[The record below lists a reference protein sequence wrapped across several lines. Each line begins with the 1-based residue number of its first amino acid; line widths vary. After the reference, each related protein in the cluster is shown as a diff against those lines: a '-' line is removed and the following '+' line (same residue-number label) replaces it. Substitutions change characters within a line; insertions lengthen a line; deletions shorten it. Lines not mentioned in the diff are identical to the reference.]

1 MSPLDFV
8 LSSMSQNRVLQALFL
23 AYISFFYRV
32 FEEASRP
39 EPAPNHAT
47 GMQLLNESEV
57 EPIKRSSGP
66 HAVNPHHK
74 AAPKLTRQEIT
85 EEEALAQW
93 NYNDTEAQVFEKALR
108 AAAKIPKEEMRGKY
122 LTQVYQGLANA
133 YSAQGKYL
141 KGLHAMDLALG
152 AAEAGQCPE
161 LQGQTHLALGQ
172 LELRHHRYYAAET
185 RFDDA
190 AKINAM
196 TAFASE
202 DAVAFQNGH
211 AWAALMQGKA
221 LKAEERF
228 STALE
233 LAENINPNL
242 SPDFLNPM
250 EVSSCYPRSDGHDLD
265 RAMSL
270 LGLGLALRQRDN
282 AEDGKDS
289 QLMQTSMTATVSHGM
304 DYDAIVP
311 TTKGGAKDL
320 DLFACAATLLA
331 PKSSFGRTEPR
342 TPVLWNALGY
352 AQHLLGRHHD
362 ALELHRRA
370 HELQLSHPGVRDLP
384 AHSHTLLYLGLVKF
398 SAGRTDQST
407 QHVQELLSSAAPSAE
422 IAEWMVRFARAHTH
436 GSAPQSDQDYGS
448 FLFTQATDILK
459 TIGVRRQI
467 KHLIEF
473 GRFLFGLRPPR
484 LGEAVKNL
492 VKAAKLI
499 DMAARDYPAK
509 EQAALYNLIAAI
521 MHRQGKVDEAL
532 DYFNQAL
539 SMDLYEAET
548 GNGQVNYEKLM
559 VSYANVGAIRL
570 QRVGNSIARWKAVV
584 EDFRNGMSIA
594 RRSGLSPTDP
604 RVVSFTASYNNVMRL
619 AHKQGVFQTCLGQ
632 LETLLYGPQ
641 CTSIEDDS

>member
-39 EPAPNHAT
+39 EPAQERAT
-47 GMQLLNESEV
+47 GLQLMDEGKV
-57 EPIKRSSGP
+57 EPMKRSSGP
-66 HAVNPHHK
+66 L
-74 AAPKLTRQEIT
+74 AAKPRNQATYKLTRQEIT
-85 EEEALAQW
+85 EEDALAQW
-93 NYNDTEAQVFEKALR
+93 EFNDTEAEVFEKALR
-108 AAAKIPKEEMRGKY
+108 AAAKIPEEITRGKFLAKVYRGLANTYSARGKY
-122 LTQVYQGLANA
+122 LQ
-133 YSAQGKYL
+133 
-141 KGLHAMDLALG
+141 GLHAMDLALG

-161 LQGQTHLALGQ
+161 LQGQTHLELGQ

-190 AKINAM
+190 AKLRTM
-196 TAFASE
+196 TGFEGE
-202 DAVAFQNGH
+202 DAVAFRNGH
-211 AWAALMQGKA
+211 GWAMLMQGKSQE
-221 LKAEERF
+221 AEERF
-228 STALE
+228 ATALE
-233 LAENINPNL
+233 LA
-242 SPDFLNPM
+242 SFLNPNISPDLLNPQD
-250 EVSSCYPRSDGHDLD
+250 VSSCYPRGDGHDMD

-282 AEDGKDS
+282 ADAGKES
-289 QLMQTSMTATVSHGM
+289 QMMQTSMTAAVSHEAENG
-304 DYDAIVP
+304 AAVP
-311 TTKGGAKDL
+311 TTASGAKDL
-320 DLFACAATLLA
+320 DLFTCAATLLS
-331 PKSSFGRTEPR
+331 PKSSFGKTEPR

-407 QHVQELLSSAAPSAE
+407 QHIQELLSSSAPSAE

-436 GSAPQSDQDYGS
+436 GSAPQLDQDYGS
-448 FLFTQATDILK
+448 FLFTQAMEIMNA
-459 TIGVRRQI
+459 IGARRQI
-467 KHLIEF
+467 KHLIDF

-484 LGEAVKNL
+484 LSEAVKHL
-492 VKAAKLI
+492 KKAAKLI
-499 DMAARDYPAK
+499 ETSARDYPAK

-521 MHRQGKVDEAL
+521 MHRQGNVEEAL

-548 GNGQVNYEKLM
+548 GSGQVNYEKLM

-570 QRVGNSIARWKAVV
+570 QRAGHSIGRWKAVV

-594 RRSGLSPTDP
+594 RRSGLPKSDP
-604 RVVSFTASYNNVMRL
+604 RMVSFTASYNNVMRL
-619 AHKQGVFQTCLGQ
+619 AHKQGVFKTCLGQ

>member
-1 MSPLDFV
+1 
-8 LSSMSQNRVLQALFL
+8 MSQNRVLQALFL

-39 EPAPNHAT
+39 EPALQQAT
-47 GMQLLNESEV
+47 GLQMMNETEL

-66 HAVNPHHK
+66 LAAKPNRK
-74 AAPKLTRQEIT
+74 ASYKLTRQEIS
-85 EEEALAQW
+85 EEDALSQW
-93 NYNDTEAQVFEKALR
+93 EFNDTETQVFEKALR
-108 AAAKIPKEEMRGKY
+108 AAAKIPEETMRGKY
-122 LTQVYQGLANA
+122 LTQVYRGLANA

-141 KGLHAMDLALG
+141 QGLHAMDLALG

-196 TAFASE
+196 TSFGSE
-202 DAVAFQNGH
+202 DALAFQNGH
-211 AWAALMQGKA
+211 GWAALMQGKSQ
-221 LKAEERF
+221 KAEERF

-233 LAENINPNL
+233 LAEHINPTG
-242 SPDFLNPM
+242 SPEFLDPM
-250 EVSSCYPRSDGHDLD
+250 ATSSCYPRRDGHDLE

-282 AEDGKDS
+282 ADVSKEA
-289 QLMQTSMTATVSHGM
+289 QMMQTLMTAAVKHEGG
-304 DYDAIVP
+304 DNVAVP
-311 TTKGGAKDL
+311 TTKSGAKDL

-331 PKSSFGRTEPR
+331 PRSSFGKTEPR

-352 AQHLLGRHHD
+352 AQHLLGHHHD

-398 SAGRTDQST
+398 SAGHTEQST

-448 FLFTQATDILK
+448 FLFTQATEILK

-467 KHLIEF
+467 KHLIDF
-473 GRFLFGLRPPR
+473 GRFLFGLRPSR
-484 LGEAVKNL
+484 LAEALKNL
-492 VKAAKLI
+492 LKAAKLI
-499 DMAARDYPAK
+499 DVSAREYPAK
-509 EQAALYNLIAAI
+509 EQSALYNLIAAI

-548 GNGQVNYEKLM
+548 TSEQVNYEKLM
-559 VSYANVGAIRL
+559 VSFANVGAIRL
-570 QRVGNSIARWKAVV
+570 QRAGNHMGRWKAAV

-594 RRSGLSPTDP
+594 RRSGLPASDP
-604 RVVSFTASYNNVMRL
+604 RVMSFTASYNNVMRL

>member
-1 MSPLDFV
+1 
-8 LSSMSQNRVLQALFL
+8 MSQNRVFQALIL

-39 EPAPNHAT
+39 EPIPTQET
-47 GMQLLNESEV
+47 GTQLMDVEEM
-57 EPIKRSSGP
+57 EPIKRSNGLPSAKPKHG
-66 HAVNPHHK
+66 AVH
-74 AAPKLTRQEIT
+74 KLTRQEIT
-85 EEEALAQW
+85 EEEALARW
-93 NYNDTEAQVFEKALR
+93 DFNDTEAEVFEKALR
-108 AAAKIPKEEMRGKY
+108 AGAKIPKETARGKY
-122 LTQVYQGLANA
+122 LTQVYRGLANT
-133 YSAQGKYL
+133 YSARGKYL
-141 KGLHAMDLALG
+141 EALHAMDLALG

-161 LQGQTHLALGQ
+161 LRDQTHIALGQ

-190 AKINAM
+190 VKV
-196 TAFASE
+196 ASSPVDGE
-202 DAVAFQNGH
+202 DAVALRNGH
-211 AWAALMQGKA
+211 GWAALMQGKA
-221 LKAEERF
+221 HQAEERF
-228 STALE
+228 SMALD
-233 LAENINPNL
+233 LAKQMKPSM

-250 EVSSCYPRSDGHDLD
+250 DVSSCYPRGDGHDVD

-282 AEDGKDS
+282 TDGS
-289 QLMQTSMTATVSHGM
+289 QESQMMQTSMTAAVSHGHES
-304 DYDAIVP
+304 DTAAP
-311 TTKGGAKDL
+311 TTAGGAKDL
-320 DLFACAATLLA
+320 DLFACAARLLA
-331 PKSSFGRTEPR
+331 PKSSVQTTEPR

-352 AQHLLGRHHD
+352 AKHLLGHHHD

-398 SAGRTDQST
+398 SAGHTDQST
-407 QHVQELLSSAAPSAE
+407 QHIQELLASAAPSTE

-436 GSAPQSDQDYGS
+436 GTAPRSDQDYGS
-448 FLFTQATDILK
+448 FLFAQAMEILK

-467 KHLIEF
+467 KHLIDY
-473 GRFLFGLRPPR
+473 GRFMFGLRPPR
-484 LGEAVKNL
+484 LSEALQHLK
-492 VKAAKLI
+492 KAANLI
-499 DMAARDYPAK
+499 DMLARDYPAK

-521 MHRQGKVDEAL
+521 AHRQGDVDEAL
-532 DYFNQAL
+532 DYFNRAL

-548 GNGQVNYEKLM
+548 SSGQINYEKLM

-570 QRVGNSIARWKAVV
+570 QRAGNSLSRWKAVV
-584 EDFRNGMSIA
+584 EDFRNGMSIT
-594 RRSGLSPTDP
+594 RRSGLPASDP

-632 LETLLYGPQ
+632 LEMLLYGPQ